1 MIASE
6 AFAVAQAMVAPT
18 PTDDLRGYPLSEFVT
33 DEQLSVV
40 FVLHKSIILLART
53 WNEMFNLQTNVTQ
66 NVRSTRGEIIINC
79 EIIAARP
86 LRVANRAETFDISGK
101 KMMLIIKSETRR
113 KEANAETYILL
124 PLNAAHTTIV
134 STSQFS

>member
-53 WNEMFNLQTNVTQ
+53 
-66 NVRSTRGEIIINC
+66 
-79 EIIAARP
+79 
-86 LRVANRAETFDISGK
+86 
-101 KMMLIIKSETRR
+101 
-113 KEANAETYILL
+113 
-124 PLNAAHTTIV
+124 
-134 STSQFS
+134 